1 MSISNILLLS
11 YGTHSCST
19 APLCRDVTAFLL
31 AYRRYLGWTWRP
43 SAVPVET
50 AELGG
55 FGHERPPQRA
65 LMSHGVVLRTVKGP
79 VKLARPRNAPPFG
92 PNSSAVSGRV
102 QEDHW
107 LTVIRDLN
115 PVRTHPPLTG
125 NASER
130 LKLTSCVDE
139 TQQIQE
145 MKMLLFI
152 QVFQNHR
159 SFREHHQRSW
169 SSLAFR
175 PVPHTT
181 PKPWWRSGSFR
192 SCSVLYS
199 QPRGGGEGAVRATPV
214 VPTYLLSPCVP
225 PPPRLHRVPCVRRGS
240 QVTPAS
246 YTEPVVR
253 LGGWGMGWATYP
265 GN

>member
-1 MSISNILLLS
+1 
-11 YGTHSCST
+11 
-19 APLCRDVTAFLL
+19 
-31 AYRRYLGWTWRP
+31 
-43 SAVPVET
+43 
-50 AELGG
+50 
-55 FGHERPPQRA
+55 
-65 LMSHGVVLRTVKGP
+65 
-79 VKLARPRNAPPFG
+79 
-92 PNSSAVSGRV
+92 
-102 QEDHW
+102 
-107 LTVIRDLN
+107 
-115 PVRTHPPLTG
+115 
-125 NASER
+125 
-130 LKLTSCVDE
+130 
-139 TQQIQE
+139 
-145 MKMLLFI
+145 MLLFI

-181 PKPWWRSGSFR
+181 PKPRWRSGSFR

-225 PPPRLHRVPCVRRGS
+225 PSLRLHRVPCVRRGS

-253 LGGWGMGWATYP
+253 LGGGGWGGVGGQHILAIRKTNSSKREATLKPSSECSFVFRPQPPSGLSYP
-265 GN
+265 STSVLNPPECQWGHSASHVGLLGQPDPTEPRGTWFWKVE